1 MDDTKKTVLIIGKD
15 SYIGNSIDRWLTS
28 KGYIVSQL
36 DTLTDEWKIY
46 DYSGIDAIVHVA
58 GIVHQPQCNDW
69 ELYKRVN
76 AEMPFLIA
84 SRAKEAG
91 VKRYVFLSTMGVYGK
106 GKRLRP
112 VIIDE
117 NTPLQP
123 KGMYGKSKLMAE
135 QSLIT
140 LQDSHFKVSFV
151 RPPSVYGKGCKGNY
165 ISGFTSVVKKIPII
179 PVAYR
184 DVRQSMLYIDNLCE
198 LVFQILNRNLSG
210 TFCPQDEMSVN
221 ANEILSAIGQGL
233 GKTVRQSTLLGLF
246 VYPLSFVP
254 IVKKVYGGIEYS
266 KSLSEI
272 KSIDYRVLS
281 FKEAM
286 KRTVR

>member
-28 KGYIVSQL
+28 KGFIVRQL
-36 DTLTDEWKIY
+36 DTLTDEWKKC

-91 VKRYVFLSTMGVYGK
+91 VKQYVFFSTMGVYGK
-106 GKRLRP
+106 VKRLSP

-123 KGMYGKSKLMAE
+123 KGMYGKSKLME
-135 QSLIT
+135 SKLLLI
-140 LQDSHFKVSFV
+140 
-151 RPPSVYGKGCKGNY
+151 G
-165 ISGFTSVVKKIPII
+165 
-179 PVAYR
+179 
-184 DVRQSMLYIDNLCE
+184 
-198 LVFQILNRNLSG
+198 RN
-210 TFCPQDEMSVN
+210 
-221 ANEILSAIGQGL
+221 
-233 GKTVRQSTLLGLF
+233 
-246 VYPLSFVP
+246 
-254 IVKKVYGGIEYS
+254 
-266 KSLSEI
+266 
-272 KSIDYRVLS
+272 
-281 FKEAM
+281 
-286 KRTVR
+286 